1 MPKYLDPAGV
11 ALLWSKIKQIVNK
24 NLVYYSKT
32 TQEWN
37 SDVFLI
43 SEQNVLYIYTDYKTI
58 IKNNQEIF
66 IPGLKIGD
74 GKTYLIDL
82 PFIDGNEH
90 DRLIHRDYVDQHPIT
105 AITQL
110 TQELSVRPSE
120 SLSNMD
126 IQNILNH

>member
-1 MPKYLDPAGV
+1 MPKYLDPTGV
-11 ALLWSKIKQIVNK
+11 TLLWNKIKQIVNK

-82 PFIDGNEH
+82 PFVDSNEH
-90 DRLIHRDYVDQHPIT
+90 DRLIHRDYADQHPIT

>member
-11 ALLWSKIKQIVNK
+11 ALLWNKIKQIVNK

-90 DRLIHRDYVDQHPIT
+90 DRLIHRDYADQHPIT